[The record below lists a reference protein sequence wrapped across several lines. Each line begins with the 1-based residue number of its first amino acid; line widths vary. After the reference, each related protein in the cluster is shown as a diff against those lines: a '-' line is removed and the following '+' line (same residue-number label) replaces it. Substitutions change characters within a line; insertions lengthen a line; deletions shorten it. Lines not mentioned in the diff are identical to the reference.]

1 MNKAKGLTSERTDL
15 SSSMTFLLIL
25 IAYAAL
31 MIALGAFV
39 SRHES
44 GSSSFFVAGRGLG
57 TGLLFSTLLAAN
69 IGAGSTVGAAGL
81 GYRDGLSAWWWVG
94 SAGIGCLMLA
104 FTVGPKIWRV
114 ARERNL
120 YTVGDYLEFRY
131 NRSVRGLVALLLW
144 IGSLSILAG
153 QLIAVAWILN
163 VVIGLNKAAGCLI
176 GAAVVTAYFTFGGL
190 HAAARVNAVQL
201 AVKLFGFALALIY
214 LVEAVQGISGIRAD
228 ASTTIAAEQAEAYF
242 GFAGTGWSSVLRYV
256 VILAPSFVISPG
268 LLQKIFGARDER
280 TVRSGVGLNAA
291 VLLVYAIVPVL
302 LGIIARGSFPNLTNH
317 ELALPTLLTE
327 SLPVWLG
334 ALLLASIFSAEVSTA
349 DAVLFMLSTSLSKDL
364 YKGFINQQADDSQ
377 LMRVARGSAIAC
389 GTGGAL
395 LGMLLPS
402 VISALTIFYT
412 LLTASLLLPL
422 IVGLYSTRV
431 TSRAAIASM
440 VASVAV
446 VVASEVMT
454 KGQGWWNV
462 PGAVF
467 GFVAGS
473 LVMLAVTLATSKSA
487 GVERIAGVNP
497 ESKI

>member
-1 MNKAKGLTSERTDL
+1 MILL
-15 SSSMTFLLIL
+15 SILIL
-25 IAYAAL
+25 YSAL

-39 SRHES
+39 SRRQS

-57 TGLLFSTLLAAN
+57 AGLIFSTVLAAN

-94 SAGIGCLMLA
+94 SAGIGCLILA
-104 FTVGPKIWRV
+104 FTVGPRIWRV

-131 NRSVRGLVALLLW
+131 NRSVRGLVALLLC

-163 VVIGLNKAAGCLI
+163 VVIGLHKAAGCLI
-176 GAAVVTAYFTFGGL
+176 GAVVVTAYFTFGGL
-190 HAAARVNAVQL
+190 HAASRVNALQL

-214 LVEAVQGISGIRAD
+214 LLDAMQGISGIRSA
-228 ASTTIAAEQAEAYF
+228 ASSTIAAQQAEAYF
-242 GFAGTGWSSVLRYV
+242 GFAGNGWPAVLRYV

-280 TVRSGVGLNAA
+280 AVRSGVGLNAA
-291 VLLVYAIVPVL
+291 VLLLYAIVPVL
-302 LGIIARGSFPNLTNH
+302 LGIIARGRFPGLANH

-327 SLPVWLG
+327 ALPLWLG

-364 YKGFINQQADDSQ
+364 YKGFINRQADDSQ

-389 GTGGAL
+389 GAGGAL
-395 LGMLLPS
+395 VGMVLPS

-412 LLTASLLLPL
+412 LLTAALFLPL
-422 IVGLYSTRV
+422 IAGLYSTRV

-440 VASVAV
+440 LASVAV
-446 VVASEVMT
+446 VGASEAMT

-462 PGAVF
+462 PGPVF
-467 GFVAGS
+467 GFAAGA
-473 LVMLAVTLATSKSA
+473 LVMLFVTLAAGKSA
-487 GVERIAGVNP
+487 GIEGTAGINT
-497 ESKI
+497 ESQV